1 MSLQQEYFDKQ
12 SKVLIN
18 NREERLPDVNKMV
31 EKCWPSYIYPF
42 QKSISYGS
50 IFATITQYIPHGN
63 IVDIQILC
71 KLSTLLINVEAL

>member
-31 EKCWPSYIYPF
+31 EKCWPSYIYPC
-42 QKSISYGS
+42 QKSTPYGS
-50 IFATITQYIPHGN
+50 IFATIPQYISYGN
-63 IVDIQILC
+63 VLDTNNTNNAMI
-71 KLSTLLINVEAL
+71 TRN